1 LPNLINLWY
10 TIGEFN
16 LDAFMS
22 KTTSIFSNFTN
33 LYSLT
38 KTLRFELKPYPNS
51 PTEKNIHNVIPL
63 DEERAENYKKMK
75 LILDELHNQFINESL
90 EIAILNQ
97 DNLSIF
103 QKNYLDLKAKNKNRR
118 ENESEIKSLEDKF
131 EKIKESLRK
140 ELVASY
146 ILCGEKWKEKYQV
159 GLKDSTYKILTEA
172 KILDVLKIVHQNDED
187 KFKTLESFNSFW
199 TYFGGFNQNR
209 ENYYSSESKATSIAN
224 RSIDEN
230 LSRFVDDIDSYNK
243 IVNQIP
249 DLLKFE
255 EKFRLENYCEVL
267 NQTGID
273 DFNINTVAKIN
284 TDVNFFN
291 QHNNT
296 KLPSL
301 NLLYK
306 QIGSDK
312 KSFEMFEIKSGEE
325 WSELENLISNQN
337 SLKNNEGLNRPNIES
352 LKSLFDKFFQNIES
366 EPIEH
371 IYFHKASINTVSSI
385 WFKSWETLG
394 SLLKEAKIGN
404 VKYTGGEYKIPKY
417 ISLKELK
424 ELLTNYNHLEFDEK
438 GEPESNLFRGGK
450 DGIYKKVYD
459 ESAWKT
465 LINIWKLEIDAKFN
479 KINDALKQFSI
490 SKDQEFNKNIH
501 VTVVKEV
508 CDTYLGL
515 AQMLKY
521 HLVKEAVEKN
531 NSFNKTIEEFLQF
544 SELDKYYNAFRNHLS
559 KKPFSIEKFK
569 LNFENA
575 TLLGG
580 WDLNKES
587 DNTSIVLKNGKQFE
601 LIILNNKKDNK
612 NGKHC
617 FDNKKKDNLLFK
629 DDASGIQKMIYKLLP
644 GPNKM
649 LPKVAFSKKNIDF
662 YKPNKEILRI
672 YESGTFKKEKF
683 VKEDLTKM
691 IDFWKQVLS
700 THPEWK
706 EFNMKF
712 KESDSYNGID
722 QFYSEVTKQGYKIEF
737 VPINKTELE
746 KLENDGK
753 IYRFKIH
760 NKDWQENSK
769 GKKNLETIYFESLFT
784 PENLQN
790 PCIKLNGEGEI
801 FRRPLSKSL
810 IKTQKKNLAGKLLI
824 KGVNQDKK
832 VYENERYIDDKLF
845 FHIPITLNFS
855 SENLN
860 GVTKFNEKIYEAIKN
875 NLNNVHIIG
884 IDRGEK
890 HLLYYTVINLKGE
903 IIEQKSLNRITTK
916 ELQNEQEVKYD
927 TINGEHKNVRL
938 ENTGKLVKYADYHV
952 LLDYFEKKR
961 KESRQ
966 SWQEIGNIKELK
978 SGYLS
983 HVVHK
988 LYQLILKYNGI
999 VILEDLNAGFKLKQT
1014 AKVEKAVYQKF
1025 EMALAKKL
1033 NYLVLKNDIEDTELE
1048 ILPSEKG
1055 GVLNAYQLTPV
1066 IGAGDV
1072 KIFERSKQ
1080 WGNIFYV
1087 TPDYTSSIDPITGWR
1102 KHIYVKNSETI
1113 ENIQVMFNPD
1123 TGINISYDITHE
1135 CFVLRYK
1142 EPTLNKEWNL
1152 YAFKGLER
1160 CRWNP
1165 KTRSQDKYDIFD
1177 LFGNLFAKYVERS
1190 GSLNA
1195 QILDDKENFNWKS
1208 LIFYWNLLNE
1218 IRYTDKDGRDVIQS
1232 PVWSD
1237 KINSF
1242 FDTRKVEIV
1251 GENGENSEY
1260 PINGDANGAFNIA
1273 RKGLILVDRIK
1284 KMDKKP
1290 DLFISKSDWDA
1301 FVINEKPKLSSFF
1314 ASTDKLI

>member
-1 LPNLINLWY
+1 MPP
-10 TIGEFN
+10 
-16 LDAFMS
+16 
-22 KTTSIFSNFTN
+22 KPSIFSEFTN

-38 KTLRFELKPYPNS
+38 KTLRFELRPYLDS
-51 PTEKNIHNVIPL
+51 QTEKNLPNLIPL
-63 DEERAENYKKMK
+63 DEKRAENYKKLK
-75 LILDELHNQFINESL
+75 LILDELHNHFIQESL
-90 EIAILNQ
+90 SLVSFDKE
-97 DNLSIF
+97 NLTYF
-103 QKNYLDLKAKNKNRR
+103 ENVYLELKLKNKNRR
-118 ENESEIKSLEDKF
+118 ENEAEIKILEDKLD
-131 EKIKESLRK
+131 KIKSFLRK
-140 ELVASY
+140 EIVSSY
-146 ILCGEKWKEKYQV
+146 IICSEKWKEKYPV
-159 GLKDSTYKILTEA
+159 GLKDSGYKILTEA
-172 KILDVLKIVHQNDED
+172 KILDVLKIIHKDDIQ
-187 KFKTLESFNSFW
+187 KLEILNFFNGFW

-209 ENYYSSESKATSIAN
+209 ENYYSSESKSTSIAN

-230 LSRFVDDIDSYNK
+230 LTRFIDNIDYYKK
-243 IVNQIP
+243 ITPQIP

-255 EKFRLENYCEVL
+255 EKFKLENYSKIL
-267 NQTGID
+267 NQVGID
-273 DFNINTVAKIN
+273 NFNADIVAKIN
-284 TDVNFFN
+284 ADVNQFN
-291 QHNNT
+291 QQKYT
-296 KLPSL
+296 KLSTL

-312 KSFEMFEIKSGEE
+312 NGFEMFEIRNGNE
-325 WSELENLISNQN
+325 WIELENLIFNQN
-337 SLKNNEGLNRPNIES
+337 SMQTDEGLERPNIET
-352 LKSLFDKFFQNIES
+352 LKKLFSDFFQNIES
-366 EPIEH
+366 EPIEN
-371 IYFHKASINTVSSI
+371 IYFHKPSINTISSI

-404 VKYTGGEYKIPKY
+404 VKFTGGEYKIPKY

-424 ELLTNYNHLEFDEK
+424 DLLTDHKHLEFDDK
-438 GEPESNLFRGGK
+438 GEPESSLFRGGK
-450 DGIYKKVYD
+450 DGTYKNIYD
-459 ESAWKT
+459 ESAWIT
-465 LINIWKLEIDAKFN
+465 LLRIWKFEIDTKFN
-479 KINDALKQFSI
+479 KISEVLEEFSK
-490 SKDQEFNKNIH
+490 SKNQEFDKNKHI
-501 VTVVKEV
+501 TIVKEV
-508 CDTYLGL
+508 CDAYLGL

-521 HLVKEAVEKN
+521 HLVKESIEKN
-531 NSFNKTIEEFLQF
+531 NNFNKIIEDFLQF

-559 KKPFSIEKFK
+559 KKTFNIEKFK
-569 LNFENA
+569 LNFENS

-587 DNTSIVLKNGKQFE
+587 DNTSIILKNGNQFE
-601 LIILNNKKDNK
+601 LIILDNK

-617 FDNKKKDNLLFK
+617 FSNKKNDNLLFK
-629 DDASGIQKMIYKLLP
+629 DDGSGMQKMVYKLLP

-649 LPKVAFSKKNIDF
+649 LPKVAFSNKNINF
-662 YKPNKEILRI
+662 FKPDQDILRI
-672 YESGTFKKEKF
+672 YDSGTFKKENF

-706 EFNMKF
+706 EFKMKF

-722 QFYSEVTKQGYKIEF
+722 EFYSEVAKQGYKIEF

-746 KLENDGK
+746 KLENEGK

-769 GKKNLETIYFESLFT
+769 GRKNLETIYFENLFT
-784 PENLQN
+784 KENLEN
-790 PCIKLNGEGEI
+790 PCLKLNGEGEI

-810 IKTQKKNLAGKLLI
+810 VKNQKKNLAGKSLI
-824 KGVNQDKK
+824 KGKNENKK
-832 VYENERYIDDKLF
+832 VYENERYTEDKLF
-845 FHIPITLNFS
+845 FHIPISLNFS

-860 GVTKFNEKIYEAIKN
+860 GVTKFNEKIYDAIQN
-875 NLNNVHIIG
+875 NLDDVHIIG

-903 IIEQKSLNRITTK
+903 IIEQNSLNRITTK
-916 ELQNEQEVKYD
+916 KLQNELEVKYD
-927 TINGEHKNVRL
+927 TIDGEYKNVRL

-988 LYQLILKYNGI
+988 LYQLVLKYNGI
-999 VILEDLNAGFKLKQT
+999 IILEDLNSGFKIKQT

-1025 EMALAKKL
+1025 ELALAKKL
-1033 NYLVLKNDIEDTELE
+1033 NYLVLKNDIYNTENE
-1048 ILPSEKG
+1048 ILPCQKG
-1055 GVLNAYQLTPV
+1055 GVLNAYQLTPI

-1102 KHIYVKNSETI
+1102 KHIYAKNSETI
-1113 ENIQVMFNPD
+1113 ENIKAMFNPD
-1123 TGINISYDITHE
+1123 TGINISYDTIHE
-1135 CFVLRYK
+1135 CFVFSYK
-1142 EPTLNKEWNL
+1142 EPTLNKEWKL

-1165 KTRSQDKYDIFD
+1165 KTKSSDTYK
-1177 LFGNLFAKYVERS
+1177 LFEELEKLFAKYTDRNRL
-1190 GSLNA
+1190 LNS
-1195 QILDDKENFNWKS
+1195 QILDDKENFSWKN

-1218 IRYTDKDGRDVIQS
+1218 IRYTDKDGKDVIQS

-1237 KINSF
+1237 KINAF

-1251 GENGENSEY
+1251 GENGENSEF
-1260 PINGDANGAFNIA
+1260 PINGDANGDFNIA
-1273 RKGLILVDRIK
+1273 KKGLILVDRIK
-1284 KMDKKP
+1284 KLDLSEKNAHP
-1290 DLFISKSDWDA
+1290 DLFISKTDWDV
-1301 FVINEKPKLSSFF
+1301 FSTRSKPTIKSLLS
-1314 ASTDKLI
+1314 